1 MKVQNTKASAMS
13 KRTLTL
19 VLAMAVFLLSAL
31 ILRVSLTNGFSVDVK
46 TVNFVT
52 DESVNMGGTLWV
64 PSNATAR
71 QHRRKDTRRHITA
84 VRITANDRKLPGN
97 TGRIQQQ
104 GHTRKST
111 GPQFHD
117 RDRTDDGAKLPCIAY
132 RIA

>member
-64 PSNATAR
+64 PSNATAE
-71 QHRRKDTRRHITA
+71 TPAAGIVVA
-84 VRITANDRKLPGN
+84 PGGN
-97 TGRIQQQ
+97 TPMPSTQATALSLQDAAMLSL
-104 GHTRKST
+104 HTT
-111 GPQFHD
+111 ITEPWD
-117 RDRTDDGAKLPCIAY
+117 PV
-132 RIA
+132 